1 MCDMQESAVRVVVS
15 SSMSDDYGRRYV
27 VVDAA
32 TGAITADAQGYGDKT
47 AQNAHRA
54 HAYTPVSPAKK
65 RQHKAIKKSARR
77 WFARYSDFMSE
88 IEQAMF
94 YAMKDCDTFTEADVS
109 ALLKKRSLVPPFTVK
124 ELMRHW

>member
-1 MCDMQESAVRVVVS
+1 MAESAVRVVVS
-15 SSMSDDYGRRYV
+15 PTLSEDYDRRYV

-32 TGAITADAQGYGDKT
+32 TGSVIDDAQGYGYTT

-54 HAYTPVSPAKK
+54 HAYKSASPEKK
-65 RQHKAIKKSARR
+65 RQREAIKKSVRR
-77 WFARYSDFMSE
+77 WCVKHCDFMSD

-94 YAMKDCDTFTEADVS
+94 YAMKDGDAFTEADVS
-109 ALLKKRSLVPPFTVK
+109 ALLKERSLELPFTVK

>member
-1 MCDMQESAVRVVVS
+1 MAESAVRVVVS
-15 SSMSDDYGRRYV
+15 PTLSEDYDRRYV

-32 TGAITADAQGYGDKT
+32 TGAVIDDAQGYGYKT

-54 HAYTPVSPAKK
+54 HTYKSVSPAKK
-65 RQHKAIKKSARR
+65 RQREAIKKSVRR
-77 WFARYSDFMSE
+77 RCVEHSYFMGD

-94 YAMKDCDTFTEADVS
+94 YAMKDGDTFTEADRS
-109 ALLKKRSLVPPFTVK
+109 ALLKERSLEPPFTVK